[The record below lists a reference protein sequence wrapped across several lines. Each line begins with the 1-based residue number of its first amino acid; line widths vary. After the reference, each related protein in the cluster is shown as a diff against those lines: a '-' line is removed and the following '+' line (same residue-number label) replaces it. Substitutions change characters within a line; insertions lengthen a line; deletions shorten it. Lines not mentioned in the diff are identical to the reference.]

1 MRHRPGECREEA
13 GIVRST
19 GGCTEQASNKLR
31 RGTASPT
38 LPNTPLP
45 PHPLPPSPLLPL
57 VRPPPHTPPLPPPP
71 MLTHNC
77 SMPSPNARPSP
88 LPNMALNCSWQSRLW
103 PTLACS
109 QPMKHRRR
117 DAQVGM
123 RRCMLLGELAPDV
136 QQQHLQLGHVVQ
148 RERHHGLVLRKVLVC
163 RAGHEQLADGNAV
176 RAHSPA
182 HIALVEL
189 HAAALGG
196 LTGAG
201 ELCIAR
207 CRLPLVCSKAGAA
220 CPVRGIALEH
230 GCGGARLGI
239 TCTLGRPSCP
249 GPPALAQPLTPR
261 PQPPLAL
268 PPGSSLPAREIC
280 SFSAICRIRPM

>member
-1 MRHRPGECREEA
+1 MHGASKQQAAKGHCQPHIAQNPAAAPPPASLSSPPPRPPTTTHPTPAPTPHAHPQLLNALAKRAAKSVAKHGTELQLAVQVVARLCVQPANEAPQARRPGRHA
-13 GIVRST
+13 
-19 GGCTEQASNKLR
+19 
-31 RGTASPT
+31 
-38 LPNTPLP
+38 
-45 PHPLPPSPLLPL
+45 
-57 VRPPPHTPPLPPPP
+57 
-71 MLTHNC
+71 
-77 SMPSPNARPSP
+77 
-88 LPNMALNCSWQSRLW
+88 AL
-103 PTLACS
+103 
-109 QPMKHRRR
+109 H
-117 DAQVGM
+117 V
-123 RRCMLLGELAPDV
+123 LGELAPDV

-249 GPPALAQPLTPR
+249 PAQHCPCLPAPALLPSPNPSRPGRSRLLPSHLAHRCRLARFAAFQP
-261 PQPPLAL
+261 
-268 PPGSSLPAREIC
+268 
-280 SFSAICRIRPM
+280 SAA